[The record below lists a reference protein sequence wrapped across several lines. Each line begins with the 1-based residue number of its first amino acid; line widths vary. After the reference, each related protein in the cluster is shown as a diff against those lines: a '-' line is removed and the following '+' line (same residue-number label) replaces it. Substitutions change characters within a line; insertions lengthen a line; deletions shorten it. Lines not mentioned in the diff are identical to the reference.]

1 MKKRIKL
8 KNKQKKKLNKKK
20 ILLYSCITLLVTSLV
35 LTLNTLKFKVSIKN
49 DEFIKYI
56 LYASNHN
63 IEYKYNKKAISR
75 KIISFLTNITFDN
88 PSSIISN
95 NYKGLT
101 EEEESLNSEYIEDPY
116 PDRKIDFPKVYIYNT
131 HQLEEYS
138 SKKYEEY
145 NVTPNVLMAAYIF
158 REKLNSLSIPTIVEE
173 TEVNEIL
180 KINSWKY
187 YKSYDVTRM
196 LINQARKD
204 YSSLEYFIDLHRDSV
219 SRDKT
224 YIKINGKEY
233 AKVMFL
239 IGLENKNYKENLEFT
254 EGLNDLINKKYPGLS
269 RGIYKKQ
276 GEGVN
281 GVYNQ
286 DIDPHVIL
294 IELGGV
300 DNTIDEVTNTIDVL
314 SDLLFEYIGGN
325 L

>member
-8 KNKQKKKLNKKK
+8 KNKTKTKINKRKF
-20 ILLYSCITLLVTSLV
+20 LVYSCIIFLTASFV
-35 LTLNTLKFKVSIKN
+35 LTLNTLKFKISIDN

-56 LYASNHN
+56 LYSSNHN
-63 IEYKYNKKAISR
+63 IDYKYNKKAISN

-116 PDRKIDFPKVYIYNT
+116 PDRKITNPKVYIYNT

-138 SKKYEEY
+138 SKNYEEY
-145 NVTPNVLMAAYIF
+145 NITPNVLMASYIF

-173 TEVNEIL
+173 EEVNEIL

-196 LINQARKD
+196 LINQAKED
-204 YSSLEYFIDLHRDSV
+204 YPSLEYFIDLHRDSV
-219 SRDKT
+219 SHDKT

-233 AKVMFL
+233 AKVMFI

-286 DIDPHVIL
+286 DINSHVLL

-300 DNTIDEVTNTIDVL
+300 DNTIDEVTNSIDAL
-314 SDLLFEYIGGN
+314 SDVLFEYIGGDI
-325 L
+325 

>member
-8 KNKQKKKLNKKK
+8 KNKNKAKKSKKKL
-20 ILLYSCITLLVTSLV
+20 LVYSCITIMTTSLV
-35 LTLNTLKFKVSIKN
+35 LTLNTLKFKISIDN

-56 LYASNHN
+56 LYSSNHN
-63 IEYKYNKKAISR
+63 IDYKYNKKKISS
-75 KIISFLTNITFDN
+75 KIISFLTNVTFDN

-116 PDRKIDFPKVYIYNT
+116 PNKKIESPKVYIYNT

-138 SKKYEEY
+138 SKNYEEY
-145 NVTPNVLMAAYIF
+145 NITPNVLMASYIF

-173 TEVNEIL
+173 TEINEIL
-180 KINSWKY
+180 KVNSWKY

-196 LINQARKD
+196 LIHQAKKD

-219 SRDKT
+219 SHDKT
-224 YIKINGKEY
+224 YIKMNGKGY
-233 AKVMFL
+233 AKILFIV
-239 IGLENKNYKENLEFT
+239 GLENKNYKENLEFT
-254 EGLNDLINKKYPGLS
+254 EGFNALINKKYPNLS

-286 DIDPHVIL
+286 DIDKHVIL
-294 IELGGV
+294 IELGGP
-300 DNTIDEVTNTIDVL
+300 DNTIDEVTNTIDIL
-314 SDLLFEYIGGN
+314 SNLFFEYIGGN
-325 L
+325 S